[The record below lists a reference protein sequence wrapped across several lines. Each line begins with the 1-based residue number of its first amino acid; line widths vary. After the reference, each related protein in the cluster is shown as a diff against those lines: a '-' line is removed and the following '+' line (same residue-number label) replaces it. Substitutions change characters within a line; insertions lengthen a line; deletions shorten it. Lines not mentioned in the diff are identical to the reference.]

1 VSPSFVPF
9 EAKMRK
15 GGVPEAAIRAFRHYW
30 EQLVA
35 GETGLLSEAEIL
47 PVEDLP
53 DSRDVAA
60 WRDRGAG
67 ALAGTVVIKL
77 NGGLGTSMGMT
88 RAKSLLAVRGSS
100 TFLDFTARQILHL
113 RREHGCRLP
122 LVLMNSFRTRDD
134 SLHALRAYPE
144 LDVGLPLDFL
154 QNKVPKVLAEDSS
167 PASMPGDPE
176 HEWCPPGHGDIYTAL
191 VTSGLLAS
199 LLEHGFEHA
208 FVSNSDNLGAVLDL
222 PVLGWFAAENVPFLM
237 EVCERT
243 EADKKGGH
251 LAARRGGGLVLREV
265 AQCPESEMRSF
276 QDVRRFRFFNT
287 NTLWVNLVT
296 LQRVLGEQQG
306 FLPLPLIR
314 NTKTLDPTDDT
325 SPRVFQLETA
335 MGAAISVFEGARAIL
350 VPRERFL
357 PVKTTND
364 LLGIRSDV
372 YRTTEDHRIVPVEG
386 RSVGDL
392 VVDLDARWF
401 RRVDQ
406 LEQRFPFGPP
416 SLARCRRF
424 TVRGDVLFGRG
435 VVCRGE
441 QVSVV
446 HEGTGTLSIPDGEV
460 LD

>member
-1 VSPSFVPF
+1 MTPSFLPF
-9 EAKMRK
+9 EAKMRA
-15 GGVPEAAIRAFRHYW
+15 GGVPDPAIRAFRHYW

-35 GETGLLSEAEIL
+35 GETGLLHEADIQ
-47 PVEDLP
+47 PVDALP
-53 DSRDVAA
+53 DSRELAP
-60 WRDRGAG
+60 WRDRGAK
-67 ALAGTVVIKL
+67 ALDRAVVIKL

-88 RAKSLLAVRGSS
+88 RAKSLLAVRGPA
-100 TFLDFTARQILHL
+100 TFLDFTALQILHL

-122 LVLMNSFRTRDD
+122 LVLMNSFRTRSD
-134 SLHALRAYPE
+134 SLEALRAYPD
-144 LDVGLPLDFL
+144 LDVGVPLDFL
-154 QNKVPKVLAEDSS
+154 QNKVPKVLAEDGS
-167 PASMPGDPE
+167 PASRPEDPE
-176 HEWCPPGHGDIYTAL
+176 LEWCPPGHGDIYTAL
-191 VTSGLLAS
+191 VTSGLLAA
-199 LLEHGFEHA
+199 LLERGFEHA

-222 PVLGWFAAENVPFLM
+222 PVLGWFAAESVPFLM

-265 AQCPESEMRSF
+265 AQCPEGELPAF
-276 QDVRRFRFFNT
+276 QDVNRYRFFNT
-287 NTLWVNLVT
+287 NTLWVNLVS
-296 LQRVLGEQQG
+296 LARLLREQQG

-314 NTKTLDPTDDT
+314 NAKTLDPTDDA

-335 MGAAISVFEGARAIL
+335 MGAAISVFDGARAVL

-364 LLGIRSDV
+364 LLGVRSDV
-372 YRTTEDHRIVPVEG
+372 YRDTVDHRIVPIDG

-392 VVDLDARWF
+392 LVDLDPRWF

-406 LEQRFPFGPP
+406 LERRFPFGPP

-424 TVRGDVLFGRG
+424 TVRGDIRFGRG

-441 QVSVV
+441 RVSVV
-446 HEGTGTLSIPDGEV
+446 HEGAGTLSVPDGEV

>member
-1 VSPSFVPF
+1 
-9 EAKMRK
+9 MRK

-35 GETGLLSEAEIL
+35 GETGLLSEAEII
-47 PVEDLP
+47 PVEHLP

-60 WRDRGAG
+60 WRDRGAE

-88 RAKSLLAVRGSS
+88 RAKSLLAVRGDS

-154 QNKVPKVLAEDSS
+154 QNKVPKVLAEDGS

-199 LLEHGFEHA
+199 LLERGFEHA

-222 PVLGWFAAENVPFLM
+222 PVLGWFAGENLPFLM

-251 LAARRGGGLVLREV
+251 LAARQGGGLVLREV

-276 QDVRRFRFFNT
+276 QDIRRYRFFNT

-314 NTKTLDPTDDT
+314 NAKTLDPTDDT

-416 SLARCRRF
+416 SLERCRRL
-424 TVRGDVLFGRG
+424 TVRGDVRFGRG

-446 HEGTGTLSIPDGEV
+446 HEAAGTLSIPDGEV
-460 LD
+460 LG

>member
-1 VSPSFVPF
+1 VSRSFLPF
-9 EAKMRK
+9 EAKMRE

-35 GETGLLSEAEIL
+35 GETGLLSETEIV

-53 DSRDVAA
+53 DARDLAG
-60 WRDRGAG
+60 WHDRGAR
-67 ALAGTVVIKL
+67 ALGGTVVIKL

-88 RAKSLLAVRGSS
+88 RAKSLLAVRGND

-113 RREHGCRLP
+113 RREHRCRLP

-134 SLHALRAYPE
+134 SLGALRAYPE
-144 LDVGLPLDFL
+144 LDVGVPLDFL
-154 QNKVPKVLAEDSS
+154 QNRVPKVLAEDAS
-167 PASMPGDPE
+167 PASMPGNPE

-191 VTSGLLAS
+191 VTSGLLGS
-199 LLEHGFEHA
+199 LLERGFEHA

-243 EADKKGGH
+243 EADRKGGH
-251 LAARRGGGLVLREV
+251 LAARKGGGLVLREV

-276 QDVRRFRFFNT
+276 QDVRRYRFFNT

-296 LQRVLGEQQG
+296 LDRVLREQQG
-306 FLPLPLIR
+306 FLRLPLIR
-314 NTKTLDPTDDT
+314 NAKTLDPTDDS
-325 SPRVFQLETA
+325 SPRVYQLETA
-335 MGAAISVFEGARAIL
+335 MGAAISVFEGAQAIL

-372 YRTTEDHRIVPVEG
+372 YRATGDHRIVPVEG
-386 RSVGDL
+386 RRVGDL

-424 TVRGDVLFGRG
+424 TVRGDVRFGRD

-446 HEGTGTLSIPDGEV
+446 HEGAGTLCIPDGEV

>member
-1 VSPSFVPF
+1 MTPSFLPF
-9 EAKMRK
+9 EAKMRA
-15 GGVPEAAIRAFRHYW
+15 GGVPDPAIRAFRHYW

-35 GETGLLSEAEIL
+35 GETGLLHEADIQ
-47 PVEDLP
+47 PVDALP
-53 DSRDVAA
+53 DSRELAP
-60 WRDRGAG
+60 WRDRGAE
-67 ALAGTVVIKL
+67 ALDRAVVIKL

-88 RAKSLLAVRGSS
+88 RAKSLLAVRGHA
-100 TFLDFTARQILHL
+100 TFLDFTALQILHL

-122 LVLMNSFRTRDD
+122 LVLMNSFRTRSD
-134 SLHALRAYPE
+134 SLEALRAYPD
-144 LDVGLPLDFL
+144 LDVGVPLDFL
-154 QNKVPKVLAEDSS
+154 QNKVPKVLAEDGS
-167 PASMPGDPE
+167 PASRPEDPE
-176 HEWCPPGHGDIYTAL
+176 LEWCPPGHGDIYTAL

-199 LLEHGFEHA
+199 LLERGFEHA

-222 PVLGWFAAENVPFLM
+222 PVLGWFAAESVPFLM

-265 AQCPESEMRSF
+265 AQCPERELPAF
-276 QDVRRFRFFNT
+276 QDVRRYRFFNT
-287 NTLWVNLVT
+287 NTLWVNLVS
-296 LQRVLGEQQG
+296 LARVLREQQG

-314 NTKTLDPTDDT
+314 NAKTLDPTDDA

-364 LLGIRSDV
+364 LLGVRSDV
-372 YRTTEDHRIVPVEG
+372 YRNTVDHRIIPIDG

-392 VVDLDARWF
+392 LVDLDPRWF

-424 TVRGDVLFGRG
+424 TVRGDVRFGRG

-441 QVSVV
+441 RVSVV
-446 HEGTGTLSIPDGEV
+446 HEGAGTLSVPDGEV